1 MAMHGS
7 DVADRQLV
15 RPRWY
20 SRARAVISLADY
32 LESNPGATDAIRG
45 KLEPASND
53 QVLDAFY
60 DWRGTWARSKQLP
73 PDGNWTTWV
82 IRAGRAWGKTL
93 AGSMWV
99 HERALEHPG
108 RWIALVARTPADARD
123 YAVEGPGGIL
133 RNVHPRERPLYEPSK
148 RRITWPNRA
157 WATVYSDDE
166 PDQLRGF
173 SGDTAWVDEMAKFV
187 NAEDTWH
194 CLQFG
199 MRERSSDRPRILITT
214 TPRPLPILRQIE
226 RLPST
231 IVVTGSSYEN
241 ARNLDPRWFDD
252 VLSRYEGTRLG
263 RQEIMAE
270 ILEDVP
276 GALWTREILDKC
288 RAELDGALERAPLEI
303 RKSSVEGPAGDGL
316 GSQVVGVC
324 TG

>member
-1 MAMHGS
+1 
-7 DVADRQLV
+7 
-15 RPRWY
+15 
-20 SRARAVISLADY
+20 
-32 LESNPGATDAIRG
+32 
-45 KLEPASND
+45 
-53 QVLDAFY
+53 
-60 DWRGTWARSKQLP
+60 
-73 PDGNWTTWV
+73 
-82 IRAGRAWGKTL
+82 
-93 AGSMWV
+93 MWV
-99 HERALEHPG
+99 QERALEHPG

-148 RRITWPNRA
+148 RRITWPNRT
-157 WATVYSDDE
+157 WATVYSDEE

-187 NAEDTWH
+187 NTEDTWH

-276 GALWTREILDKC
+276 GALWTREILDRC
-288 RAELDGALERAPLEI
+288 RAELDREFERAPFEI
-303 RKSSVEGPAGDGL
+303 RKSSVEAPAGDGL
-316 GSQVVGVC
+316 ASQVVGVW